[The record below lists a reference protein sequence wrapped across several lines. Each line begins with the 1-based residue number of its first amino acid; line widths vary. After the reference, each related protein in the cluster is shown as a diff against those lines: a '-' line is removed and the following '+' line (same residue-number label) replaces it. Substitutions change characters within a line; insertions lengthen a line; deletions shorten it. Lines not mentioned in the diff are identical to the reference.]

1 MIIDDIGQQLSTDI
15 SYNRIISLVPS
26 TTETL
31 FSLGLGDRVI
41 GCTRFCVHPQPLVH
55 SITKIGGTKDINID
69 RILELQ
75 PDLVIGN
82 AEENTKEIF
91 ENLQKY
97 NVPLYVAFPQTVS
110 DALQDLLRMG
120 DLLGVSKHSIK
131 IHYQIIQAK
140 KSLPPYPDFTFA
152 YLIWRKPWMAI
163 TDACFISDMITQFGG
178 QNIFEFSKAHTR
190 YPEISL
196 EELKEADVVFL
207 SSEPYPFQKKH
218 VDELHQSTSL
228 SKQKFQLINGELSSW
243 HGSRMLQTF
252 LQPQDFINPNAI
264 SSLVNKERM

>member
-15 SYNRIISLVPS
+15 CYNRIISLVPS

-31 FSLGLGDRVI
+31 FSLGLGDRVV
-41 GCTRFCVHPQPLVH
+41 GCTRFCVHPQPNIR
-55 SITKIGGTKDINID
+55 SITKIGGTKNINID
-69 RILELQ
+69 RIQKLQ
-75 PDLVIGN
+75 PDIILAN

-91 ENLQKY
+91 EELRKY
-97 NVPLYVAFPQTVS
+97 NFPLYIAFPQKVS

-120 DLLGVSKHSIK
+120 NLLGVSERSTEIHS
-131 IHYQIIQAK
+131 QITQAK

-152 YLIWRKPWMAI
+152 YLIWRQPWMAI
-163 TDACFISDMITQFGG
+163 TDVCFISDMITQFGG
-178 QNIFEFSKAHTR
+178 RNIFEFSKIHTR

-196 EELKEADVVFL
+196 EDLKKADVVFL

-218 VDELHQSTSL
+218 IEELHQSTSFP
-228 SKQKFQLINGELSSW
+228 KRNFQLIDGELSSW

-252 LQPQDFINPNAI
+252 LQPHNFIDPDAI
-264 SSLVNKERM
+264 SSLICKRRM